1 MARADAEKRKPDAKR
16 AGAVRVG
23 LWLAVVASLVVP
35 PAVALPAEASSSA
48 SVLPPSSLVQARK
61 IRRQLDAR
69 YRAVPRRGLAVTEA
83 SSTAVIESFSLLPT
97 DRIEP
102 RILPAANGVWY
113 AICPVRATCP
123 YPARRLAR
131 PAADVL
137 PRRLAL
143 ELALRTFL
151 ETPAD
156 LVAVSLPTRDY
167 FTAFVVER
175 EELAQEG
182 DLRTLATALG
192 GSPKRPRP
200 LSASLRAMV
209 ERVTRP
215 RVWVFVGL
223 EPTAS
228 GRTSWAGL
236 PRWSS

>member
-1 MARADAEKRKPDAKR
+1 MVRADAEKSKPGAKR
-16 AGAVRVG
+16 TGAARVG
-23 LWLAVVASLVVP
+23 LWLAVVASMVP
-35 PAVALPAEASSSA
+35 PAGAFPAEASSSA
-48 SVLPPSSLVQARK
+48 STLPPSSLAQART
-61 IRRQLDAR
+61 IRGQLDAR
-69 YRAVPRRGLAVTEA
+69 YRTMPRRGLAVTEA
-83 SSTAVIESFSLLPT
+83 TSTAVVESFSLLPA

-102 RILPAANGVWY
+102 RILPAENGIWY

-156 LVAVSLPTRDY
+156 VVGVSLPTRRY
-167 FTAFVVER
+167 FMAFVVGR
-175 EELAQEG
+175 EELAQEV
-182 DLRTLATALG
+182 DLGTLASALG
-192 GSPKRPRP
+192 SAQKRP
-200 LSASLRAMV
+200 LSASLRAVV

-228 GRTSWAGL
+228 GRVSWAGL
-236 PRWSS
+236 SRWPS